1 VLVELVDPN
10 GYNVTK
16 KPTSSSELY
25 IFCVSHTHVTHK
37 GVVEVPVFLTEWA
50 VKLNAIPSN
59 TIRVKAKSINVNSL
73 KQPVPLQA
81 MLNATNAPK
90 VGVVAVWNPGI
101 EIEDSEVM

>member
-1 VLVELVDPN
+1 
-10 GYNVTK
+10 
-16 KPTSSSELY
+16 
-25 IFCVSHTHVTHK
+25 VTHK

-59 TIRVKAKSINVNSL
+59 TIRMKAKSINVNSL

-90 VGVVAVWNPGI
+90 VGVVAVWNPGF
-101 EIEDSEVM
+101 EIEDSEVMYVANCIILRRITLRWFIYSFNR